1 VEVQCIWQAI
11 VGSTIRPRF
20 PRWAFGVVGFAPQV
34 FPCVGILEA
43 LYRAAAEYA
52 HEVSRTCWNAKR
64 ESFRAQVDESWTSH
78 GGRFPFRLL
87 REQQQPPVLDMR
99 I

>member
-1 VEVQCIWQAI
+1 MYLAGHCWLHYSAEVPS
-11 VGSTIRPRF
+11 VGFRC
-20 PRWAFGVVGFAPQV
+20 GFAPQV